1 MTIFWILAAG
11 LAVLAL
17 VFALPPLLRR
27 AEGAPD
33 LDRNALNL
41 DVFRQQL
48 AELDGDLA
56 LGKLDQDQYEAARR
70 DLERELVHDLEPVG
84 PDKAQ
89 HPAQTKAGNKPWAA
103 LILALAIPAAAVA
116 LYLVVA
122 SRWSY
127 SSGERAGYVQKFSK
141 KGWVCKTWEGE
152 IAMANLPG
160 AMPELFPFTVRDE
173 AVAAQINA
181 QLGARVVLS
190 YEQHLGLPS
199 CFGETQYWV
208 TNVRAVEK

>member
-1 MTIFWILAAG
+1 MANTQASTASTRPPGPAGPSRLARFGRRLRNYLILLLV
-11 LAVLAL
+11 LAVAL
-17 VFALPPLLRR
+17 L
-27 AEGAPD
+27 
-33 LDRNALNL
+33 
-41 DVFRQQL
+41 
-48 AELDGDLA
+48 
-56 LGKLDQDQYEAARR
+56 
-70 DLERELVHDLEPVG
+70 
-84 PDKAQ
+84 
-89 HPAQTKAGNKPWAA
+89 
-103 LILALAIPAAAVA
+103 A

-122 SRWSY
+122 TRWSY

-152 IAMANLPG
+152 VAMASLPG

-181 QLGARVVLS
+181 QLGARVVLG

-208 TNVRAVEK
+208 RSVRPVQP